1 MFFVKLKKKNLL
13 CEFNHFSDNYIYIT
27 KIISNLKFIKMEEL
41 IMKNE
46 QSELFSP
53 TKSKLKYGTHNSKEM
68 QNFCKCHSDD
78 VNWKSNK
85 TREALIKLSIAAIL
99 AIIFTIAE
107 AIGGYISSSLAILT
121 DSAHMLSDF
130 FGFIVSLISLVISKR
145 KSSAKMHFG
154 YHRAEV
160 LGAIFSVT
168 IIWIVTAL
176 LVYEAIQRV
185 IHLDYEIDA
194 DVMLITATAGLY
206 INVLLSLV
214 LQIPL
219 PKCLLEK
226 DSHEIAKNTPKVENI
241 NIRAALIHCIG
252 DIVQSVGVI
261 IAGIIIRFRPDLKIA
276 DPICTF
282 VFSILVTITTLN
294 ILRDAV
300 HILMEGAPSNVKI
313 EEVKVFLLNHPEVK
327 QIHDLRIWSINSTRT
342 CLSVHLSVD
351 LLGKYDVLLESI
363 NSSLKERYSIDFT
376 TIQIEGYDQGE
387 YLKCPKCLSQND

>member
-1 MFFVKLKKKNLL
+1 
-13 CEFNHFSDNYIYIT
+13 
-27 KIISNLKFIKMEEL
+27 
-41 IMKNE
+41 MKDE
-46 QSELFSP
+46 QSELFPP
-53 TKSKLKYGTHNSKEM
+53 TKSKMKYGTNNSKEM
-68 QNFCKCHSDD
+68 QNFCNCHSNDE
-78 VNWKSNK
+78 NWKSNK
-85 TREALIKLSIAAIL
+85 TREALIKLSIAAFL
-99 AIIFTIAE
+99 AIIFTLAE

-145 KSSAKMHFG
+145 KPSAKMHYG

-176 LVYEAIQRV
+176 LVYEAVQRV

-194 DVMLITATAGLY
+194 DVMLITATGGLY

-214 LQIPL
+214 LQVPL

-226 DSHEIAKNTPKVENI
+226 DSREITKNTPRVENI

-294 ILRDAV
+294 ILREAV
-300 HILMEGAPSNVKI
+300 HILMEGAPGNVRI

-327 QIHDLRIWSINSTRT
+327 HIHDLRIWSINSTRI
-342 CLSVHLSVD
+342 CLSVHLTVD
-351 LLGKYDVLLESI
+351 LPGKYDVLLESI
-363 NSSLKERYSIDFT
+363 VSSLKERYHFDYT
-376 TIQIEGYDQGE
+376 TIQIEGYDQDE
-387 YLKCPKCLSQND
+387 RLKCPKCLSQNN

>member
-1 MFFVKLKKKNLL
+1 
-13 CEFNHFSDNYIYIT
+13 
-27 KIISNLKFIKMEEL
+27 MEEL

-46 QSELFSP
+46 QSGLFSP
-53 TKSKLKYGTHNSKEM
+53 TKYKMKYGTHNSKEM

-78 VNWKSNK
+78 INWKSNK

-99 AIIFTIAE
+99 AIIFTLAE
-107 AIGGYISSSLAILT
+107 AIGGYMSSSLAILT

-130 FGFIVSLISLVISKR
+130 LGFIVSLISLVISKR
-145 KSSAKMHFG
+145 KPSAKMHYG

-176 LVYEAIQRV
+176 LVYEAVQRV

-241 NIRAALIHCIG
+241 NIRAALIHCVG
-252 DIVQSVGVI
+252 DIVQSLGVI
-261 IAGIIIRFRPDLKIA
+261 IAGLIIRFRPDLKIA

-282 VFSILVTITTLN
+282 IFSILVTITTVN

-300 HILMEGAPSNVKI
+300 HILMEGAPGNVKV
-313 EEVKVFLLNHPEVK
+313 EEVRVFLLNHPEVK

-351 LLGKYDVLLESI
+351 LPGKYDFLLECI
-363 NSSLKERYSIDFT
+363 NSSLKERYNIDYT
-376 TIQIEGYDQGE
+376 TIQIEGNDE
-387 YLKCPKCLSQND
+387 ECLKCPKCLSQNK